1 MFFKRSA
8 YIIAARVCRSVGG
21 LIEGCRGLRLVVAD
35 GTSKI
40 RVQEAIMAR
49 QLNPKDGFIELDL
62 S

>member
-1 MFFKRSA
+1 MFFKRYA

-35 GTSKI
+35 GT
-40 RVQEAIMAR
+40 VQEAIMAR